1 MVWLPTEKTTCAK
14 ATLPRH
20 APSPQGRNNSPTILI
35 CRHTRYLFQPDDEAH
50 LCLANKRKSGHKAS
64 CIDFLVFLTS
74 LQMKTK
80 CHPNKAA

>member
-1 MVWLPTEKTTCAK
+1 MSSEQKEV
-14 ATLPRH
+14 
-20 APSPQGRNNSPTILI
+20 
-35 CRHTRYLFQPDDEAH
+35 
-50 LCLANKRKSGHKAS
+50 GHKAS